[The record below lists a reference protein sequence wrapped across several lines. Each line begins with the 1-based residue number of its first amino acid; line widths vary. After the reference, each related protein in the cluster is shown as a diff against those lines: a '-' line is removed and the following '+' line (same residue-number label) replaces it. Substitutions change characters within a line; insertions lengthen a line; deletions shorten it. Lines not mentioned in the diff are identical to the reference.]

1 MMDSARQRLVER
13 REATLHSLFELSH
26 ELSVG
31 LDPFA
36 IAQLTLF
43 NLMGHFGT
51 TVAACWLLSEGSDPV
66 PVLMRGFGI
75 EAAEG
80 QSLGAA
86 LLPRVAER
94 APSPEAI
101 RLEEWRVP
109 EAARGVGQGLAWL
122 SPVIVQERL
131 LGVIG
136 LGNRIDG
143 EPYGPLDI
151 EYFVAASVMVGVALE
166 NARLYQLA
174 RESNRRLRE
183 TNQQLAELDRYK
195 NEFVQNVNHE
205 LRTPLSVILG
215 CLHILDSQM
224 IEPLQRESLGRAV
237 EQAAKLQGLIQNL
250 LDFSHLEDQALSV
263 KREPHDPADLL
274 REFVEERRPT
284 VASGLRELGLE
295 IEAGV
300 PPVLCDRRRLIQ
312 VLDELLGNAVKFTPP
327 GTHIQVRCSATGR
340 GIEIEFRDEGHGIPP
355 ERLESLFEPF
365 RQGDGSM
372 TREAGGMGLG
382 LALARRLTEA
392 MGGSLEAAS
401 EPGVGSSFVVRL
413 APA

>member
-1 MMDSARQRLVER
+1 MDSARHRLVER
-13 REATLHSLFELSH
+13 RENTLHSLFELSH

-36 IAQLTLF
+36 IAQLALF

-75 EAAEG
+75 EAGEG

-101 RLEEWRVP
+101 RLEEWRIP
-109 EAARGVGQGLAWL
+109 EASLAVRLGLAWL

-136 LGNRIDG
+136 LGQRIGG
-143 EPYGPLDI
+143 EPYGPLDL
-151 EYFVAASVMVGVALE
+151 EYFVAASDMVGVALE
-166 NARLYQLA
+166 NGRLYQLA

-183 TNQQLAELDRYK
+183 TNLQLAELDRYK

-205 LRTPLSVILG
+205 LRTPLSVIIG
-215 CLHILDSQM
+215 CLDILDAQV
-224 IEPLQRESLGRAV
+224 IEPLQRQSLGRAA
-237 EQAAKLQGLIQNL
+237 EQAAKLNGLIQNL
-250 LDFSHLEDQALSV
+250 LDFSHLEDQAVSL

-274 REFVEERRPT
+274 REFVEERRPA
-284 VASGLRELGLE
+284 VASDLRELGLQ
-295 IEAGV
+295 IEVGV

-327 GTHIQVRCSATGR
+327 GTRIDVRCSRTER
-340 GIEIEFRDEGHGIPP
+340 GVEIEIRDGGHGIPT

-382 LALARRLTEA
+382 LALARGLTEA
-392 MGGSLEAAS
+392 MGGRLEAAS
-401 EPGVGSSFVVRL
+401 EPGIGSSFVVRL
-413 APA
+413 TPA